1 MIPSTQPKTAAK
13 RRTGTRQ
20 KLVDAGLK
28 RFYSEGFRNAG
39 LDPILAEVGIT
50 KTAFYKHFSCKEDLM
65 VEVLDQRAQL
75 LQAQLQELLRE
86 LGGNSAA
93 GQLHALIDAVQ
104 KIIEG
109 NAIEFRGCIFINA
122 SMEFP
127 LLHEPAHQA
136 AVRNQDAMT
145 QLLHDIGERAGAEN
159 PMSLAAELVLIVD
172 GAYVA
177 RQITGS
183 ASSYD
188 TARRL
193 LQMTLGSHGIK
204 AGKKLAALGK

>member
-1 MIPSTQPKTAAK
+1 MTATAALKPAAK

-65 VEVLDQRAQL
+65 VEVLQQRA
-75 LQAQLQELLRE
+75 LQMKSQLQELLCE
-86 LGGNSAA
+86 LGGNSAS
-93 GQLHALIDAVQ
+93 GQAHSLIDAIER
-104 KIIEG
+104 IIQG
-109 NAIEFRGCIFINA
+109 SAKEFRGCIFINA

-136 AVRNQDAMT
+136 AVRNQEALT
-145 QLLHDIGERAGAEN
+145 QLLHDIAERAGAEN
-159 PMSLAAELVLIVD
+159 PMALAEELVLIVD
-172 GAYVA
+172 GTYVA
-177 RQITGS
+177 RQVTGS
-183 ASSYD
+183 VNTYAI
-188 TARRL
+188 ARRL
-193 LQMTLGSHGIK
+193 LRTVLAIHGIK
-204 AGKKLAALGK
+204 AGKKVPMRR

>member
-1 MIPSTQPKTAAK
+1 MAETTQSKPASK

-20 KLVDAGLK
+20 KLIDSGLK

-50 KTAFYKHFSCKEDLM
+50 KTAFYKHFSCKEELM
-65 VEVLDQRAQL
+65 IEVLQQRAEQMKVQL
-75 LQAQLQELLRE
+75 LELLRE

-93 GQLHALIDAVQ
+93 GQLHALIDAIQ
-104 KIIEG
+104 KVIEG
-109 NAIEFRGCIFINA
+109 GTQEFRGCIFINA

-136 AVRNQDAMT
+136 AARNQAALT
-145 QLLHDIGERAGAEN
+145 HLLHDLGERAGAKS
-159 PMSLAAELVLIVD
+159 PHALAEELVLIVD
-172 GAYVA
+172 GTYVA
-177 RQITGS
+177 RQVTG
-183 ASSYD
+183 AAETFD

-193 LQMTLGSHGIK
+193 LRMALAGHGIK
-204 AGKKLAALGK
+204 IGKKLAAR